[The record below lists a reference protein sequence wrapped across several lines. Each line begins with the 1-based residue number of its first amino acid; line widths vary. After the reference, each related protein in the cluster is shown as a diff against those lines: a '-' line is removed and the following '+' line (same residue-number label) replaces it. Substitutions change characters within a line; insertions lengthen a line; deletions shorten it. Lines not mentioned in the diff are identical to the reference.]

1 MDFPSINAFRFT
13 VNLGK
18 NINGGIQ
25 LMEGYASLGVSS
37 CRVLLVVWVL
47 LRSRENYS
55 VQANAAKSDSADQI
69 YASTYNSQLLPMM

>member
-1 MDFPSINAFRFT
+1 MDFPSINVFRFT

-47 LRSRENYS
+47 LQSRENYS

-69 YASTYNSQLLPMM
+69 YVSTYNSQLLPMM